1 MNRFQII
8 NSRNTR
14 TDSSEKFNPNQLWGV
29 IISECTEI
37 GSQLSFGVALN
48 ESTLTT
54 VMVPEDHPYTDRL
67 KSHFDDLI
75 GKLLY
80 IFQIEIDKYL

>member
-1 MNRFQII
+1 MNRFQVI
-8 NSRNTR
+8 NSRISNSE
-14 TDSSEKFNPNQLWGV
+14 SSEQGSPNQLWGV

-54 VMVPEDHPYTDRL
+54 VMVPEDHPYTERL
-67 KSHFDDLI
+67 KSNFDDLI
-75 GKLLY
+75 GN
-80 IFQIEIDKYL
+80 F